1 MLFLTWSFASLPRRE
16 LGAGWRKERKR
27 KRKSFAIHIPFQT
40 AFHLQSTL
48 SFFNHPLTCDS
59 FLHVLSFSILQFQDT
74 TEKHIRQKKIHIW
87 KKAILY
93 SSTRCPH
100 CKTVKFPTI
109 LLETNTLTQKDIQL
123 ELLCCQM
130 PTFLPSL
137 WKCGTLP
144 QEKAL
149 AKESWAIQ
157 HHHPKREWP

>member
-1 MLFLTWSFASLPRRE
+1 MEKREKKEEKVFCHSYSISNCIPSAVHFVIFQPSSYLRFIFACFVILN
-16 LGAGWRKERKR
+16 
-27 KRKSFAIHIPFQT
+27 FAISRHYRKTYQAI
-40 AFHLQSTL
+40 
-48 SFFNHPLTCDS
+48 
-59 FLHVLSFSILQFQDT
+59 
-74 TEKHIRQKKIHIW
+74 KKIHIW